1 MRYAI
6 PVSDGKLAPHFGHCE
21 HFAII
26 DVDEAAK
33 KIVSSKLIAS
43 PEHQP
48 GLLPPWLANEGVSAV
63 IAGGMG
69 SRAQM
74 LFKEN
79 RIKVILGA
87 VGEKPEQLV
96 LSHLHGTLETGPNV
110 CDH

>member
-48 GLLPPWLANEGVSAV
+48 
-63 IAGGMG
+63 
-69 SRAQM
+69 
-74 LFKEN
+74 
-79 RIKVILGA
+79 
-87 VGEKPEQLV
+87 V